1 MKSEGGPWR
10 RSSKRYFQTP
20 KIDFSE
26 AINLEMK
33 LKWIWPLTKKTK
45 NLVVIYFIFLWEK
58 VSVIPNLKT
67 LLNLFFLT

>member
-1 MKSEGGPWR
+1 MKSEGGPRR

-33 LKWIWPLTKKTK
+33 LK
-45 NLVVIYFIFLWEK
+45 
-58 VSVIPNLKT
+58 
-67 LLNLFFLT
+67 